1 MQNVIDAPEFMR
13 AKIEQQ
19 IDMWKQYK
27 ITTPQLVD
35 YILGYGTDDDVEWLC
50 ANFDPEDTIAKY

>member
-1 MQNVIDAPEFMR
+1 MQNVIDTPEFMR

-19 IDMWKQYK
+19 IDMWKQHK
-27 ITTPQLVD
+27 ITTAQLVD

-50 ANFDPEDTIAKY
+50 ANFDPMETITKY

>member
-1 MQNVIDAPEFMR
+1 MENVIDSTQFMT

-19 IDMWKQYK
+19 KVLWQQGQL
-27 ITTPQLVD
+27 TTPQLVD

>member
-1 MQNVIDAPEFMR
+1 MAQVVSKHSFMR

-19 IDMWKQYK
+19 IELWKQNK

-35 YILGYGTDDDVEWLC
+35 YVLGYGTDDDVEWLC
-50 ANFDPEDTIAKY
+50 ANFDPIETLTKY

>member
-19 IDMWKQYK
+19 IDMWKQQK

-50 ANFDPEDTIAKY
+50 ANFDPEETITKY

>member
-1 MQNVIDAPEFMR
+1 MENVIDSTQFMT

-19 IDMWKQYK
+19 IALWKQHK